1 MMDSNERQQPLVSV
15 IMPAY
20 NADRFITAALES
32 ILSQTY
38 RNIEVIVVDD
48 GSTDRTGELVLEI
61 AAHDRR
67 VILHRQH
74 NSGVAAARN
83 AAIQMAKGEFIA
95 PIDADDIWLPEKLE
109 RQVAKMQESSPA
121 VGLVYAWSL
130 RLDADG
136 RVIGRGGAV
145 NLRGNVYAAFVYKNF
160 CSASAPLIK
169 KTCLDRAGGYDPTL
183 RERDAQG
190 CEDIDLL
197 LRIAELYEF
206 ELVPEYLVGYRQSAG
221 SMSRNVAAMERS
233 FRLVMAE
240 AQRRHPELPKKIFSW
255 AHGQFYLHL
264 AGKCMNSGDHHE
276 VLGYLCKAVRWDAEL
291 LLLRRTYRRGL
302 SSLMALCA
310 ERLGASMPVAGENR
324 ERDARQMAVD
334 TGGGTSPVDPEYGSG
349 AEAEGARLF
358 GGWWRKR
365 VERRLAFVMEWSR
378 RNPLLIREA
387 SG

>member
-1 MMDSNERQQPLVSV
+1 MDSNERQQPLVSV

-48 GSTDRTGELVLEI
+48 GSTDRTSELVLEI
-61 AAHDRR
+61 AAYDRR

-83 AAIQMAKGEFIA
+83 VAIQMARGEFIA
-95 PIDADDIWLPEKLE
+95 PIDADDVWLPEKLE
-109 RQVAKMQESSPA
+109 RQVAKMLESSPA
-121 VGLVYAWSL
+121 VGLVYTWSL
-130 RLDADG
+130 RLDAG
-136 RVIGRGGAV
+136 GKVIGRSSAMD
-145 NLRGNVYAAFVYKNF
+145 LRGNVYAAFVYKNF

-169 KTCLDRAGGYDPTL
+169 KTCFDRAGGYDPTL
-183 RERDAQG
+183 RERGGQG

-206 ELVPEYLVGYRQSAG
+206 ELVPDYLVGYRQSAG

-233 FRLVMAE
+233 FRLVMAK

-255 AHGQFYLHL
+255 AHGQFYLQL
-264 AGKCMNSGDHHE
+264 AGKCMTSGDHHA
-276 VLGYLCKAVRWDAEL
+276 VLGYLYKAVRWDAEL
-291 LLLRRTYRRGL
+291 LLLRRTYRRAL
-302 SSLMALCA
+302 SSLLALGA
-310 ERLGASMPVAGENR
+310 ERLGVPMPVAGK
-324 ERDARQMAVD
+324 ERGRAVRHAAD
-334 TGGGTSPVDPEYGSG
+334 MGGGTAPTDPECGSG
-349 AEAEGARLF
+349 AQAERSTLF
-358 GGWWRKR
+358 GDWWRKR

-378 RNPLLIREA
+378 RNPLLIPEA
-387 SG
+387 QG